1 MLRNRLI
8 FYTFTLWMANHTQS
22 GIKQWITHNDD
33 TTVTILCPQVV
44 MMQSEL
50 VLNSNTYL
58 LHSKHWQNAIIP
70 MIGLCISFILRQ
82 LYDSAMSDRKLQ
94 CNSDDCVASLFPSGH
109 RQGWAIRFHTRV
121 AAAEGEQWE
130 WRGGGVVIL
139 NALWSVL
146 WLSQTLNILPDP
158 MVTPYHSPSSL
169 KLRAE

>member
-121 AAAEGEQWE
+121 AAAEG
-130 WRGGGVVIL
+130 GGMGSCEEGECSYDLTISAVI
-139 NALWSVL
+139 
-146 WLSQTLNILPDP
+146 QPDAE
-158 MVTPYHSPSSL
+158 HSLSPSL
-169 KLRAE
+169 NLRAE